1 MKSKELLRLCIYG
14 DPRTKK
20 NCSNIYINRA
30 TGKRFVTPSTRY
42 KAYESEFKEQVKEAN
57 DIPESPID
65 TPVEVKVIFY
75 MKTRRKVDIT
85 NLLEATDDALVASGV
100 LLDDN
105 CRIVI
110 SHDGSRVLYD
120 KENPRAEITISQV
133 IDYEDPFKK

>member
-20 NCSNIYINRA
+20 NCSNIYINRK

-42 KAYESEFKEQVKEAN
+42 KAYESEFKDQAEKAN
-57 DIPESPID
+57 AIPESPINA
-65 TPVEVKVIFY
+65 PVEVKVIFY
-75 MKTRRKVDIT
+75 MKTRRKVDLT
-85 NLLEATDDALVASGV
+85 NLLEATDDCLTASGV

-105 CRIVI
+105 VHIIV

-133 IDYEDPFKK
+133 SDYKDPFKK